1 MLSDLSGPT
10 NSFGLRFLEQ
20 FNAKNSNKNVVFSP
34 LSVILAY
41 GMLLEGAT
49 GRTREQIKEV
59 LQLSSI
65 GDQNSDVSQ
74 AAKKLLSRYRALIAR
89 SKFQDFLVVLGNLVM
104 VDKGYPLRE
113 SFVQSLKRN
122 YFAQVTNEDF
132 QNGKAIM
139 DKLNSWVSEKT
150 CGKID
155 KILSRSPNPDMLLL
169 VINTVYFKG
178 KWAKPFNKKYTFD
191 ETFANS
197 DGTKSKIKMM
207 SLRDTNFKYLHNR
220 LAKFKIV
227 ELPYIG
233 KVSMIFILPTQ
244 TNTLANFIPTLNSTK
259 LENLLSSLHS
269 TGLKVV
275 NIPKFKLQDF
285 HDLSMIL
292 SRMGM
297 ELPFTE
303 QAEFKNITEES
314 DLLFV
319 SESIQKALIEVDEEG
334 TVAVAVTCIKST
346 GGAPPEPKEEFI
358 LDRPFIFIIRDNLTR
373 VNLFVGQMNKMQN
386 LN

>member
-20 FNAKNSNKNVVFSP
+20 LNTSDSNKNVVFSP

-65 GDQNSDVSQ
+65 GDQNSEISQ

-89 SKFQDFLVVLGNLVM
+89 SKSQDFLVILGNLVM

-113 SFVQSLKRN
+113 SFVGSLQRN

-155 KILSRSPNPDMLLL
+155 KILSRSPNPEMLLL

-233 KVSMIFILPTQ
+233 KISMIFILPTQ

-334 TVAVAVTCIKST
+334 TVAVAVTCIKSDF
-346 GGAPPEPKEEFI
+346 APPEPKEEFI